1 MTNPAPALTPRRSGR
16 RGFAALLL
24 ALGALVVPALPA
36 AAAPAT
42 SSTTTTESTADS
54 SPEGP
59 TVLVGVAGLRWTDVN
74 PTTVPHLWS
83 MIGSSSVGS
92 INVRTGAGP
101 VTCPLDAWLTLSA
114 GQRESSA
121 PPAVEPV
128 PSDDPADPAEISP
141 TIDCEPLPTIDAGT
155 GVGSSSVP
163 GWATLTAGPEDL
175 VGEPADTTVDP
186 ETGTVVPRGPGALGT
201 ELAAAGVCST
211 AVGPGGAITLA
222 DSTGAVSRYVPT
234 LDALSQDELA
244 ACDTVVIDQGELP
257 ESSPERTEALRELD
271 QVLERLTSDLPRDS
285 RVLVAGIADTPGAKP
300 GLQVVVDW
308 TASGSEHGWLQSE
321 STRFKGLVQLTD
333 LTATLAADAG
343 ISTAAFEGGA
353 PLESGDDRRMS
364 ISRTVENRRYLGVL
378 SDTAPNLMPAFVGLL
393 IGSLVVAVGA
403 TLWSRRAAERRAAA
417 SPSGPT
423 TPLPPSPRGRRV
435 LSAVLLL
442 VASAPAASSL
452 STLARW
458 WVSPAPTFAL
468 ILSVSVATVV
478 VALVAWFVS
487 RVLPRSPW
495 RLAAAVSG
503 VTWLVLTVDGLTGT
517 TLQQGSLLGPAPVLG
532 ARFYGFNNMTFAVYG
547 AAALLLA
554 GSIASQLAAHGR
566 RRAGIAVVVGVGIVT
581 TVVDGWPA
589 FGADFGGILALIPA
603 FAILALLVAQVR
615 ITVRRILAV
624 AAATIGVVVVV
635 SVVDWAI
642 PGTSSHLGGF
652 VQRFLDGDA
661 LSMIATKAAGA
672 WATVA
677 SVPGILA
684 TVAVV
689 ATAFAALRPDVCRLP
704 EVAAAYRAWPQLRS
718 LVISLVVAAGIGSVL
733 NDSGVIIAVMFVVV
747 AIATVVASFLSES
760 SVAAVASSVPAAV
773 PTAAPVA
780 AASPASPRTRAPR
793 IAGLS
798 TDSGTIRRMPT
809 TILAVGG
816 GLLLSLL
823 LAAAV
828 VPTSGAAVAGDEV
841 RRGTGA
847 PVAPEGESLVV
858 IGTSGLRWPDVSSGT
873 APELRTLLTEGA
885 GAAGDSLPTGAASR
899 CPASG
904 WLALSAGQ
912 YVRHEP
918 LLLDDG
924 TTSCAPV
931 TTVAA
936 DGTTASSDE
945 PVDTVASSR
954 VATPATSVQVE
965 AWQDMVDAQSRTVE
979 LGTLGQAISDAGV
992 CATAVG
998 PRAALA
1004 LADSDGTV
1012 ARYQDLPAALA
1023 PVNDTFGCALTV
1035 IDAGDATPAALA
1047 TIPGETPAE
1056 RSARYRAE
1064 RPGLVADVDATVGR
1078 VLDAV
1083 PDSATVLVVD
1093 VVNNPG
1099 ARPALGVTMV
1109 RSSAAIDSDQP
1120 RFLTSSATRSD
1131 GIVRLLDVPPTILG
1145 ALGVDVPA
1153 GIDTSIMTY
1162 GSPRPVDAASAADAL
1177 ADLTSRD
1184 QVRRQIYPYFVDY
1197 AGYAGLVLAAGCLLL
1212 APVARRRDSRGWRI
1226 GRRVAEGAALVLA
1239 SLPAAAFVSSMTS
1252 WWRFENPMLAAVA
1265 MSVGSTVVVAGLG
1278 ALAPRRPVWAGPA
1291 LVAGITFAVLTLDAL
1306 LGTPFNR
1313 ASPLGSAPTFGA
1325 RFYGFGNP
1333 TFSVY
1338 AVAGVLAAAG
1348 VAQWL
1353 VLRGRRRTATLVV
1366 GVVGVVAMAVD
1377 VWPTLGADLGG
1388 GLVLVPTFAILLL
1401 ATSGARLTFRRFFTI
1416 GLAGVGVVAAI
1427 GVLDWLRPPAARSH
1441 LGRFVGQVVDGDAWE
1456 MLWRKAGY
1464 AARSVLGG
1472 VPVWITLVVL
1482 VWCALV
1488 LFAPRRFTPAWFAR
1502 SEAGWP
1508 LFRPAI
1514 LAIWVMCVSG
1524 SLVNDFGVRIAMIA
1538 LVAAVP
1544 LVVLTALRATPGS
1557 AGEVPDVDGET
1568 ATGTGAAPS
1577 GSASSG
1583 TDDEPSGALPSL
1595 PDGGGSPD
1603 DAAEP
1608 AASGR

>member
-1 MTNPAPALTPRRSGR
+1 MTNPAPAQTPRRTSR

-24 ALGALVVPALPA
+24 AIGALVGPALPA

-42 SSTTTTESTADS
+42 SSTTTTETTADS

-101 VTCPLDAWLTLSA
+101 VTCSLDAWLTLSA

-121 PPAVEPV
+121 PPVVEPV
-128 PSDDPADPAEISP
+128 PTDDPADPAEVTS
-141 TIDCEPLPTIDAGT
+141 TVDCEPLPTIDAGT
-155 GVGSSSVP
+155 GVSSSSVP
-163 GWATLTAGPEDL
+163 GWSTLTTGPEDL
-175 VGEPADTTVDP
+175 VEEPADTTVDP
-186 ETGTVVPRGPGALGT
+186 ETGAVVPRGPGALGT

-234 LDALSQDELA
+234 LDALSQEELA

-257 ESSPERTEALRELD
+257 ESSPERAEALRELD
-271 QVLERLTSDLPRDS
+271 RVLERLTSDLPRDS

-308 TASGSEHGWLQSE
+308 TASGSAHGWLQSE

-393 IGSLVVAVGA
+393 IGALVIAVGA

-423 TPLPPSPRGRRV
+423 APLPPSPRGRRV

-566 RRAGIAVVVGVGIVT
+566 RRASLAVVVGVGVVT

-677 SVPGILA
+677 SVPGVLA

-760 SVAAVASSVPAAV
+760 SVTVAAAV
-773 PTAAPVA
+773 PTAVPADAPVPS
-780 AASPASPRTRAPR
+780 ASPTARKPRAPR

-858 IGTSGLRWPDVSSGT
+858 IGTSGLRWPDVASGT

-931 TTVAA
+931 TTVAT

-954 VATPATSVQVE
+954 VATPATSVQVQG
-965 AWQDMVDAQSRTVE
+965 WQDMVDAQSRTVE
-979 LGTLGQAISDAGV
+979 LGTLGQAISDAGI

-1035 IDAGDATPAALA
+1035 VDAGDATPAALA
-1047 TIPGETPAE
+1047 TIPGETAAE
-1056 RSARYRAE
+1056 RSTRYRTE
-1064 RPGLVADVDATVGR
+1064 RPALVADVDATVGR

-1109 RSSAAIDSDQP
+1109 RSSTSIDSDQP

-1145 ALGVDVPA
+1145 ALGVEVPA
-1153 GIDTSIMTY
+1153 GIDTSVMTY
-1162 GSPRPVDAASAADAL
+1162 GSPRPLDAASAADAL

-1212 APVARRRDSRGWRI
+1212 APVARRKDSRGWRI

-1265 MSVGSTVVVAGLG
+1265 MSIGSTVVVAGLG
-1278 ALAPRRPVWAGPA
+1278 ARAPPPPRAAGGRSGGGAGPA
-1291 LVAGITFAVLTLDAL
+1291 GRGPSRRSRRPRGPRERAG
-1306 LGTPFNR
+1306 P
-1313 ASPLGSAPTFGA
+1313 
-1325 RFYGFGNP
+1325 
-1333 TFSVY
+1333 
-1338 AVAGVLAAAG
+1338 
-1348 VAQWL
+1348 
-1353 VLRGRRRTATLVV
+1353 
-1366 GVVGVVAMAVD
+1366 
-1377 VWPTLGADLGG
+1377 
-1388 GLVLVPTFAILLL
+1388 
-1401 ATSGARLTFRRFFTI
+1401 
-1416 GLAGVGVVAAI
+1416 
-1427 GVLDWLRPPAARSH
+1427 
-1441 LGRFVGQVVDGDAWE
+1441 
-1456 MLWRKAGY
+1456 
-1464 AARSVLGG
+1464 
-1472 VPVWITLVVL
+1472 
-1482 VWCALV
+1482 
-1488 LFAPRRFTPAWFAR
+1488 
-1502 SEAGWP
+1502 
-1508 LFRPAI
+1508 
-1514 LAIWVMCVSG
+1514 
-1524 SLVNDFGVRIAMIA
+1524 
-1538 LVAAVP
+1538 
-1544 LVVLTALRATPGS
+1544 
-1557 AGEVPDVDGET
+1557 
-1568 ATGTGAAPS
+1568 
-1577 GSASSG
+1577 
-1583 TDDEPSGALPSL
+1583 
-1595 PDGGGSPD
+1595 
-1603 DAAEP
+1603 
-1608 AASGR
+1608 